1 MFFVCQ
7 YRGSGS
13 GVLYWADGESMHAVL
28 FGPDT
33 GRGKPDIRYAARS
46 LQTKSRNL
54 KTQMCLSLKKLVY
67 EKWKDVFFFFLNSL
81 LWPDRKSSDICPSK
95 CPQHWLKHTFFL

>member
-54 KTQMCLSLKKLVY
+54 KTQMCLSLKN
-67 EKWKDVFFFFLNSL
+67 ECM
-81 LWPDRKSSDICPSK
+81 KSGKMYFS
-95 CPQHWLKHTFFL
+95 F